1 MEGLLKTIQN
11 ILKETND
18 KTNDYLTINKV
29 SKLKGTRFTQSI
41 SVKGE
46 GIINKIAADVRDNT
60 TDSLTLVIDGE
71 ETTTLQI
78 GINAIYHNT
87 YLGYMFILDRPIPFN
102 KSFAIQTGKNSTL
115 CSVIYTL
122 EQEE

>member
-1 MEGLLKTIQN
+1 MEGLIKKIQN
-11 ILKETND
+11 ILKETDN
-18 KTNDYLTINKV
+18 KINDYLIINKV

-60 TDSLTLVIDGE
+60 TDSLTLVIDEE

-78 GINAIYHNT
+78 GINGIYHNT
-87 YLGYMFILDRPIPFN
+87 YLGYMFILDRLIPFN
-102 KSFAIQTGKNSTL
+102 KSFAIQTESDNTL

-122 EQEE
+122 EQEK

>member
-71 ETTTLQI
+71 EITTLQI
-78 GINAIYHNT
+78 GINEIYHNI

-102 KSFAIQTGKNSTL
+102 KSFAIQTRKNSTL

>member
-46 GIINKIAADVRDNT
+46 GIINKISAEVKVNVGDR
-60 TDSLTLVIDGE
+60 LTIVIDE
-71 ETTTLQI
+71 EEITTLPI
-78 GINAIYHNT
+78 GSDGIYHNAN
-87 YLGYMFILDRPIPFN
+87 LGYMFILDRPIPFN
-102 KSFAIQTGKNSTL
+102 KSFAIQTGSNNTL

>member
-41 SVKGE
+41 SVKG
-46 GIINKIAADVRDNT
+46 
-60 TDSLTLVIDGE
+60 
-71 ETTTLQI
+71 
-78 GINAIYHNT
+78 
-87 YLGYMFILDRPIPFN
+87 
-102 KSFAIQTGKNSTL
+102 
-115 CSVIYTL
+115 
-122 EQEE
+122 